1 MRSPVIGLDFGT
13 TNSSI
18 ALASAEGTQLI
29 QFAGNSPSF
38 RSLLYL
44 EQHQTA
50 GRTSIEAFTGPAA
63 IDRYLHRHA
72 AEIER
77 PGRLIQSLKSY
88 LAVRNL
94 NGTEVFGRRYT
105 LEDLISRILA
115 DLRAAAS
122 ATLGAD
128 ITHAVVGRPVH
139 FVSSE
144 VDSDDAFAVE
154 RLSGALRAAGFTRVE
169 FLAEPVAAAYTYEV
183 TLDHDELVLICD
195 FGGGTSDFSLVRV
208 GPGARQLPPAERILG
223 TSGVGLAGDALD
235 ARLVR
240 HLVAPALGSTAS
252 VTSFGKPLPAVPAWI
267 YANLERWHY
276 LSFLRTRNVE
286 QILATARLR
295 AAGQPATERQID
307 ALIILVDEDLGYAL
321 HQAVQQTKV
330 ALSSSTSAEFRFRDS
345 GLNLRATVTRSDFE
359 QWISPEL
366 AAIRHAIDSL
376 LKATSTEGSAVDR
389 IFLTGGTSFVPAVRR
404 IFDDRFNPDRVV
416 IGEAFTSVAQGLA
429 LYARNHV
436 IAVQ

>member
-1 MRSPVIGLDFGT
+1 MPSPAIGLDFGT

-18 ALASAEGTQLI
+18 ALASAKGTELI
-29 QFAGNSPSF
+29 QFAGNTPSF

-50 GRTSIEAFTGPAA
+50 GRTLTEAFTGPAA

-72 AEIER
+72 AQLER

-122 ATLGAD
+122 EKLGAD
-128 ITHAVVGRPVH
+128 VTQAVVGRPVH
-139 FVSSE
+139 FVSAE
-144 VDSDDAFAVE
+144 VEADDLFAVD
-154 RLSGALRAAGFTRVE
+154 RLSGALRAAGFTHID
-169 FLAEPVAAAYTYEV
+169 FLPEPVAAAYTYEAS
-183 TLDHDELVLICD
+183 LDHDELVLIGD
-195 FGGGTSDFSLVRV
+195 FGGGTSDFTLIRV
-208 GPGARQLPPAERILG
+208 GPGARSLPADQRILG

-295 AAGQPATERQID
+295 AASDPGTERQID
-307 ALIILVDEDLGYAL
+307 ALITLVDEDLGYAL
-321 HQAVQQTKV
+321 HQAVQKTKV
-330 ALSSSTSAEFRFRDS
+330 ALSSNTTTDFRFRDS
-345 GLNLRATVTRSDFE
+345 GLNLHATIARSDFE

-376 LKATSTEGSAVDR
+376 LSSTSTPASAVDR
-389 IFLTGGTSFVPAVRR
+389 VFLTGGTSFVPAVRR
-404 IFDDRFNPDRVV
+404 IFDERFDPARVV
-416 IGEAFTSVAQGLA
+416 LGEAFTSVAQGLA
-429 LYARNHV
+429 LHARNQ
-436 IAVQ
+436 ANASQ